1 MPATGGSS
9 GAPPCRER
17 ATLVVLDWSGDVG
30 AASEGAP
37 DQNAWFYSRPYSQ
50 RAHGDALHELTEAEL
65 TEAEIAEL
73 KSFGA
78 E

>member
-1 MPATGGSS
+1 MPNDHGH
-9 GAPPCRER
+9 
-17 ATLVVLDWSGDVG
+17 
-30 AASEGAP
+30 P
-37 DQNAWFYSRPYSQ
+37 DSYSRPYSQ
-50 RAHGDALHELTEAEL
+50 RAHGDALREL